1 MMAAMNLTRPNVIL
15 TPQDEQTGDN
25 SSEEDQSED
34 SATDQE
40 VVEPGTDDSTGEES
54 PEETPETGEDNNFSA
69 TDQEGA
75 TEETTSASS
84 GFQIPKVSTPLNFK
98 FPVAGKAVKNFVVTA
113 AENAG
118 YELIQEQISL
128 TAPGITPD
136 DSVNSFMS
144 KDWTVDVNL
153 SSTED
158 ASTIF
163 NGFAENFNQKPYFP
177 TTSSVGG
184 QIARA
189 TQIQALV
196 AIVASLLGI
205 IAYVWIRFQ
214 NVAFGL
220 AAVVALIHD
229 VLIVLGAIAISHYVA
244 GSLGFLGIE
253 NFKISLP
260 IVAALLTI
268 IGYSLNDTI
277 VVFDRIREVR
287 GKRPELNADIVNT
300 SISQTL
306 SRTILT
312 SLTTFIVVF
321 ILYCFGGD
329 AIHGFAFSLV
339 VGVIAGTYSSIFV
352 ASPVLLWL
360 MNSVG
365 LNPGDPI
372 IPDTDAA

>member
-1 MMAAMNLTRPNVIL
+1 MAVESGLVGESE
-15 TPQDEQTGDN
+15 QDEDTEENPGDN
-25 SSEEDQSED
+25 SFEGVNNDLTVSAALPEVDTDLEFKFKLSGKELTTLVVAAAQRVDFELTEDQIFLSC
-34 SATDQE
+34 
-40 VVEPGTDDSTGEES
+40 PES
-54 PEETPETGEDNNFSA
+54 DVETP
-69 TDQEGA
+69 
-75 TEETTSASS
+75 TS
-84 GFQIPKVSTPLNFK
+84 
-98 FPVAGKAVKNFVVTA
+98 
-113 AENAG
+113 
-118 YELIQEQISL
+118 SL
-128 TAPGITPD
+128 
-136 DSVNSFMS
+136 MS
-144 KDWTVDVNL
+144 KNWTVKLNL
-153 SSTED
+153 SNADD
-158 ASTIF
+158 ASKIF
-163 NGFAENFNQKPYFP
+163 DTWADQYNVTPYFP
-177 TTSSVGG
+177 TSSSVGG

-189 TQIQALV
+189 TQIQALI
-196 AIVASLLGI
+196 AILASLLGI
-205 IAYVWIRFQ
+205 ITYVWIRFQ
-214 NVAFGL
+214 NVAFGI

-244 GSLGFLGIE
+244 GALGFLLIE

-287 GKRPELNADIVNT
+287 GKRTELNAEIVNT

-312 SLTTFIVVF
+312 SLTTFLVVI
-321 ILYCFGGD
+321 ILYWFGGD

-339 VGVIAGTYSSIFV
+339 IGVIVGTYSSIFV

-372 IPDTDAA
+372 DSKAATKIA

>member
-1 MMAAMNLTRPNVIL
+1 MAP
-15 TPQDEQTGDN
+15 PP
-25 SSEEDQSED
+25 SQSQPKKEMEVT
-34 SATDQE
+34 STDLE
-40 VVEPGTDDSTGEES
+40 
-54 PEETPETGEDNNFSA
+54 
-69 TDQEGA
+69 
-75 TEETTSASS
+75 
-84 GFQIPKVSTPLNFK
+84 FK
-98 FPVAGKAVKNFVVTA
+98 FPRAGESLRTLIIAA
-113 AENAG
+113 AEAQDL
-118 YELIQEQISL
+118 ELVEEQI
-128 TAPGITPD
+128 T
-136 DSVNSFMS
+136 
-144 KDWTVDVNL
+144 L
-153 SSTED
+153 SSPD
-158 ASTIF
+158 VKDGASINSILSKTWKVDLNLPAADTANVF
-163 NGFAENFNQKPYFP
+163 SKFEENYNVQPYFP
-177 TTSSVGG
+177 TISAVGG
-184 QIARA
+184 QIARD

-196 AIVASLLGI
+196 AIIASLIGI

-229 VLIVLGAIAISHYVA
+229 VLIVIGAIAISHYVA
-244 GSLGFLGIE
+244 GALGFLLIE

-287 GKRPELNADIVNT
+287 GKRTELNAEIVNT

-339 VGVIAGTYSSIFV
+339 IGVIAGTYSSIFV

-365 LNPGDPI
+365 LIPGDPI
-372 IPDTDAA
+372 NDEVATA